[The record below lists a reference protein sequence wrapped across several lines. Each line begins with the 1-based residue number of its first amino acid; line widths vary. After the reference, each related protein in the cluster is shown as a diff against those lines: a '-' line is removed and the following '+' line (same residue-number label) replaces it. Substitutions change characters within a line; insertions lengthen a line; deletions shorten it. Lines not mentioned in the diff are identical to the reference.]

1 MSGRGGVLVAVVC
14 RAQLVIGEVV
24 IRVIGRFAGASAY
37 LAGSEALSVGPGDP
51 ELSCTVP
58 CCFGRALG
66 L

>member
-1 MSGRGGVLVAVVC
+1 MAVVFV
-14 RAQLVIGEVV
+14 LSLLFGEVV

-37 LAGSEALSVGPGDP
+37 LAGSEALSVGQGEP

-58 CCFGRALG
+58 CCFWRALG